1 MAQAGFVLSDEGR
14 TITAVND
21 SGTTTI
27 TAGDPVYSAAND
39 DKFTGTAASARAA
52 YAYNDIKVKSLVC
65 SATGYQTPIGVA
77 LTDAAS
83 TDGAQLTVALEGVFL
98 HPVNSDTEAGDPLQ
112 FDASTSQKVDT
123 LGQTITFSST
133 GTTATVAMTQYK
145 VGRALTGGSA
155 DGKYIAWKLT
165 L

>member
-1 MAQAGFVLSDEGR
+1 MAQVGFILSDEGR

-21 SGTTTI
+21 STTTAI

-52 YAYNDIKVKSLVC
+52 YAYNDVKVKALPC
-65 SATGYQTPIGVA
+65 SNVGYKTPIGIA
-77 LTDAAS
+77 LTDCPS
-83 TDGAQLTVALEGVFL
+83 TESPVTVALEGLFL
-98 HPVNSDTEAGDPLQ
+98 HPVNSNTEAGGALQ
-112 FDASTSQKVDT
+112 FDAATSQKVDA
-123 LGQTITFSST
+123 LSQTITFSST
-133 GTTATVAMTQYK
+133 GTTATVTQADYK

-155 DGKYIAWKLT
+155 DGKYILWKLT

>member
-21 SGTTTI
+21 SGTTAI
-27 TAGDPVYSAAND
+27 TAGDPVYFTTND
-39 DKFTGTAASARAA
+39 DKLTGTASTARAG
-52 YAYNDIKVKSLVC
+52 YAYDDIKVKGLPC
-65 SATGYQTPIGVA
+65 SATGYKLPAGIA

-83 TDGAQLTVALEGVFL
+83 TDGTQLTVALEGIFI
-98 HPVNSDTEAGDPLQ
+98 HAVNSNTEAGHILF
-112 FDASTSQKVDT
+112 FDAATSQKVDT
-123 LGQTITFSST
+123 CN
-133 GTTATVAMTQYK
+133 ATSNVMVK

-155 DGKYIAWKLT
+155 DGKFIVWKLC